1 MNAKFSGFL
10 VVAGLALIALA
21 MSAFVVDERE
31 HALKLRFGEI
41 VKSDFAPGLHFKIPV
56 VNNVLKFSDQVLT
69 FSPPAEEILTSE
81 KKPASVDFFVK
92 YRIMDPMEYYIS
104 TRGIEAVAENRL
116 LQIIKAAIR
125 TEFAKRTMQEVI
137 SLERNELMRDMMS
150 EASSLADDLGISL
163 IDVRVKQVE
172 FSDRVAA
179 SVYRRM
185 SEERARIA
193 AELRAEGNEEAE
205 QIRAAADRES
215 TVIRSEAYRDAQRI
229 RGEGDASA
237 ASIYADAYNQDPE
250 FYAFYRSI
258 EAYKN
263 SLGKSGDML
272 VLDPD
277 NDFFR
282 YLNNRDG
289 DK

>member
-1 MNAKFSGFL
+1 MSARFSGFL
-10 VVAGLALIALA
+10 VVVGIALIGLA

-31 HALKLRFGEI
+31 HALKLKFGEI
-41 VKSDFAPGLHFKIPV
+41 VKADYESGLHFKVPV
-56 VNNVLKFSDQVLT
+56 VNNVLKFPNQVLT
-69 FSPPAEEILTSE
+69 IVPRPEEILTSE

-92 YRIMDPMEYYIS
+92 YRISDPLEYYIS
-104 TRGIEAVAENRL
+104 TRGIETEARNRL
-116 LQIIKAAIR
+116 LEIIKAAIR

-150 EASSLADDLGISL
+150 DASSLASDLGITL
-163 IDVRVKQVE
+163 IDVRVKRVE

-179 SVYRRM
+179 SVYNRM

-205 QIRAAADRES
+205 QIRAGADRQS

-229 RGEGDASA
+229 RGEGDAFA
-237 ASIYADAYNQDPE
+237 AKIYADAYNQDPE
-250 FYAFYRSI
+250 FYSFYRSI

-272 VLDPD
+272 VLDPK

-289 DK
+289 E

>member
-1 MNAKFSGFL
+1 MNARFSGVL
-10 VVAGLALIALA
+10 VIAGLALIGLA
-21 MSAFVVDERE
+21 MSAFVVDERQ

-41 VKSDFAPGLHFKIPV
+41 VKADFESGLHFKVPI
-56 VNNVLKFSDQVLT
+56 VNNILKFPNQVLT
-69 FSPPAEEILTSE
+69 IVPDPEEILTSE
-81 KKPASVDFFVK
+81 KKPASVDFFIK
-92 YRIMDPMEYYIS
+92 YRITDPLEYYIS
-104 TRGIEAVAENRL
+104 TRGIESAAESRL
-116 LQIIKAAIR
+116 LEIIKAAIR

-150 EASSLADDLGISL
+150 EASSLASDLGISL
-163 IDVRVKQVE
+163 IDVRVKRVE

-179 SVYRRM
+179 SVYNRM

-205 QIRAAADRES
+205 EIRAGADRKS
-215 TVIRSEAYRDAQRI
+215 TVIRSEAYRDAQTV
-229 RGEGDASA
+229 RGEGDALA
-237 ASIYADAYNQDPE
+237 AKIYADAFNQDPE
-250 FYAFYRSI
+250 FYSFYRSI

-263 SLGKSGDML
+263 SLGQSGDML
-272 VLDPD
+272 VVDSK

-289 DK
+289 K

>member
-1 MNAKFSGFL
+1 MNAKISGFL

-21 MSAFVVDERE
+21 MSAFIVDERE

-41 VKSDFAPGLHFKIPV
+41 VRADFQPGLHFKIPV
-56 VNNVLKFSDQVLT
+56 VNNVLKFPNQVLT
-69 FSPPAEEILTSE
+69 IAPEPEEILTSE
-81 KKPASVDFFVK
+81 KKPASVDFFIK
-92 YRIMDPMEYYIS
+92 YRITDPLEYYIS
-104 TRGIEAVAENRL
+104 TRGIEVEAENRL
-116 LQIIKAAIR
+116 LEIIKAAIR

-137 SLERNELMRDMMS
+137 SLERNELMRDMMRD
-150 EASSLADDLGISL
+150 ASSLASDLGISL
-163 IDVRVKQVE
+163 IDVRVKRVE
-172 FSDRVAA
+172 FSQRVAE
-179 SVYRRM
+179 SVYSRM

-205 QIRAAADRES
+205 QIRAAADRQS

-229 RGEGDASA
+229 RGEGDAQA
-237 ASIYADAYNQDPE
+237 ANIYAEAYNQDPE

-258 EAYKN
+258 QAYKN
-263 SLGKSGDML
+263 SLGQQGDLL
-272 VLDPD
+272 VLDPE

-289 DK
+289 K

>member
-10 VVAGLALIALA
+10 VIVGLALIALA
-21 MSAFVVDERE
+21 MSAFTVDERE
-31 HALKLRFGEI
+31 HALKLKFGEI
-41 VKSDFAPGLHFKIPV
+41 VKADYEPGLHFKVPV

-69 FSPPAEEILTSE
+69 FSPDPEEILTSE

-92 YRIMDPMEYYIS
+92 YRITDPLEYYVS
-104 TRGIEAVAENRL
+104 TRGIRVEAENRL
-116 LQIIKAAIR
+116 LEIIKAAIR

-150 EASSLADDLGISL
+150 EASLLADDLGISL

-172 FSDRVAA
+172 FSARVAQ
-179 SVYRRM
+179 SVFNRM

-205 QIRAAADRES
+205 QIRAAADRQS
-215 TVIRSEAYRDAQRI
+215 TVIRSEAYRDAERI
-229 RGEGDASA
+229 RGEGDAA
-237 ASIYADAYNQDPE
+237 AAKIYADAYNADPE

-263 SLGKSGDML
+263 SLGKNGDLL

-282 YLNNRDG
+282 
-289 DK
+289 